1 MIDRNKRDAAMQTLI
16 GREGLK
22 ASVYL
27 PTHTAF
33 PDNRQDPIVYKNLLQ
48 EMERDLVARL
58 PRREWQDVITSLQS
72 LQHDVEFWNHTTQ
85 GLGVLSAGGQTETFL
100 LDFHVPAQWLAG
112 EHFHLLPLYPLMDS
126 ISHAYLTDI
135 SRDRFRIFEVSQD
148 GLREFD
154 LPEVKSSFP
163 ELFDDMDANATLR
176 TGSYAGLV
184 GAFHGHGG
192 RQDQTDKDTEKY
204 HRYLSDAFQK
214 LNRETGYPMILA
226 GTESS
231 LRQYR
236 EIAHGTFYLEHAITQ
251 PLESLSLKDAMTEI
265 KTALR
270 PYLESRLTQLNTEIS
285 NKRNAGKAVHEL
297 DEIRDAAA
305 QGRVDTLILPG
316 TVQGNERA
324 LLDGACEQTI
334 LYGGTLFSDREG
346 QLELPGGR
354 VALLR

>member
-1 MIDRNKRDAAMQTLI
+1 MIDRTKRDSALTALI
-16 GREGLK
+16 GKEGLK

-27 PTHTAF
+27 PTHTAY

-48 EMERDLVARL
+48 EMEKDLAARL
-58 PRREWQDVITSLQS
+58 PRRDWQDVLAGLAGI
-72 LQHDVEFWNHTTQ
+72 QHDVEFWNHTTQ

-100 LDFHVPAQWLAG
+100 LDSHVPAQWYVG

-135 SRDRFRIFEVSQD
+135 SRDRFRIFEVSQE
-148 GLREFD
+148 GLRELE
-154 LPEVKSSFP
+154 LPEVKTSFP
-163 ELFDDMDANATLR
+163 ALFDDYDPNATLR
-176 TGSYAGLV
+176 TGSYQGTS

-192 RQDQTDKDTEKY
+192 RPEQADKDTEKY

-226 GTESS
+226 GTETSVQ
-231 LRQYR
+231 QYR
-236 EIAHGTFYLEHAITQ
+236 EIARGSFYLDHAITQ
-251 PLESLSLKDAMTEI
+251 PLESLSLKDAMTEV
-265 KTALR
+265 KAALR
-270 PYLESRLTQLNTEIS
+270 PYLEKRLTQLNTDIS

-305 QGRVDTLILPG
+305 QGRIDTLILPG
-316 TVQGNERA
+316 AVKDSQRA
-324 LLDGACEQTI
+324 LVDAACEQTV
-334 LYGGTLFSDREG
+334 LYGGTLYSDREG
-346 QLELPGGR
+346 QLELPGER